1 MNKRKKLTLIIGF
14 TIILITFVLSLVA
27 LVYEYVTVETEPGDP
42 FPIEKI
48 IFPFYFFFF
57 FPIIL
62 HELSL
67 LRSAHKLIN
76 FTPGTVAKICLVVS
90 IVISTAPLAFYL
102 LSWAGIIT
110 KEIFTKS
117 STPGNDFTFLW
128 GCLGWPLFWV
138 SFAFGSAI
146 CSRKE
151 PQNDS
156 WWSR

>member
-14 TIILITFVLSLVA
+14 TIILITFVIIFASF
-27 LVYEYVTVETEPGDP
+27 VYYYVETKEPENPYLDEQRFLYP
-42 FPIEKI
+42 V
-48 IFPFYFFFF
+48 YFFLML
-57 FPIIL
+57 PIIL

-67 LRSAHKLIN
+67 LRSVHKLIN

-90 IVISTAPLAFYL
+90 VVISTVVLAFYL
-102 LSWAGIIT
+102 LSYAGIIT
-110 KEIFTKS
+110 KEEIFTKS
-117 STPGNDFTFLW
+117 STPGNDFVLLW
-128 GCLGWPLFWV
+128 GFLGWPLFWV

-156 WWSR
+156 

>member
-27 LVYEYVTVETEPGDP
+27 FAYFVYMEANDP
-42 FPIEKI
+42 FPFRMRI
-48 IFPFYFFFF
+48 IFPIYFFSL

-90 IVISTAPLAFYL
+90 VVISTMVLAFYL
-102 LSWAGIIT
+102 LSYAGIIT

-138 SFAFGSAI
+138 SFAVGSAL

-156 WWSR
+156 